1 MSTSAA
7 FVCPKAMDYGPCG
20 GVHPD
25 GTCEVAPHP
34 CVFLDSAPRPWS
46 GIDRPGQRSLM
57 PLPAP
62 RRQEGTDL
70 LALMRSRPI
79 VMSDFPIRDPSR
91 PTVEAG
97 ARALVGWVDAVLI
110 GEPPSVRVQYPPA
123 FRTQMLR
130 SLGLTVW
137 CSVNCRDRNRV
148 ALEGELAAL
157 ADAGV
162 SAVHCVT
169 GDHPALGRRPDA
181 MPVFDLDST
190 ELTSLA
196 RARGLTISVA
206 ESPES
211 EPVAIRPQR
220 FAQKYAAGAD
230 IAFLNIN
237 SGPTIVRDFL
247 AEAGRLGAPAP
258 AVVCVPLMI
267 DEGSAAI
274 MTGLPS
280 HLLPPGYL
288 ERIMGSEDR
297 REAGIA
303 AAVDLALRYL
313 EVDGVR
319 GVCMSG
325 GATRGGEVD
334 YAAAMAEA
342 ASRLSVG

>member
-1 MSTSAA
+1 MTFS
-7 FVCPKAMDYGPCG
+7 CPKEMDYGPCA

-25 GTCEVAPHP
+25 GRCEIAEHS
-34 CVFLDSAPRPWS
+34 CVFLDLIPRRWS
-46 GIDRPGQRSLM
+46 GIDRPGLP
-57 PLPAP
+57 PLVPEVAA
-62 RRQEGTDL
+62 RRGEGEEL
-70 LALMRSRPI
+70 LALMERRPI

-97 ARALVGWVDAVLI
+97 ARALVGAVDAVLI

-137 CSVNCRDRNRV
+137 SSVNCRDRNRV

-162 SAVHCVT
+162 SAVNCVT
-169 GDHPALGRRPDA
+169 GDHPKLGRRPEA

-190 ELTSLA
+190 ELASLA
-196 RARGLTISVA
+196 KSVGLTVSVA

-211 EPVAIRPQR
+211 EPVAMRPQR

-230 IAFLNIN
+230 IAFININ
-237 SGPTIVRDFL
+237 SGPSVVDGFL
-247 AEAGRLGAPAP
+247 AETGRLGAPAP
-258 AVVCVPLMI
+258 AVVCVPFMI

-280 HLLPPGYL
+280 HQLPPGYL
-288 ERIMGSEDR
+288 DSIMGAADR

-313 EVDGVR
+313 EVEGVR

-334 YAAAMAEA
+334 YAEAMAEA
-342 ASRLSVG
+342 ASRLELG